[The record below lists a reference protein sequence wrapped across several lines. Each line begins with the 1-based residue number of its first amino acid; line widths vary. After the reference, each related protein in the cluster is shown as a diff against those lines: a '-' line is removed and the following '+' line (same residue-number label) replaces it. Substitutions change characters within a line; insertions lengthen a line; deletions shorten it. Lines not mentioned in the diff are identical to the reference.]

1 MDLDYFKEIND
12 TYGHQA
18 GDQAL
23 TAAANTIASH
33 TRQSD
38 IACRYGGEEFMVI
51 MPEVGLDDAI
61 QRAEY
66 FRKSID
72 ELEVEFNGKTIHFT
86 ISIGIAIFLIHAT
99 DSDKILSMADT
110 AMYQAKQSGR
120 NKVVVYSTDD

>member
-1 MDLDYFKEIND
+1 HFKEIND

-23 TAAANTIASH
+23 TAVANVIATH

-51 MPEVGLDDAI
+51 MPEVELDDAT

-66 FRKSID
+66 FRRSIE
-72 ELEVEFNGKTIHFT
+72 ELEIESNGRVIRLT
-86 ISIGIAIFLIHAT
+86 ISIGIAVFLTHAT
-99 DSDKILSMADT
+99 DSDAILSMADE
-110 AMYQAKQSGR
+110 AMYRAKQSGR
-120 NKVVVYSTDD
+120 NKVVVYSSEERPTQ